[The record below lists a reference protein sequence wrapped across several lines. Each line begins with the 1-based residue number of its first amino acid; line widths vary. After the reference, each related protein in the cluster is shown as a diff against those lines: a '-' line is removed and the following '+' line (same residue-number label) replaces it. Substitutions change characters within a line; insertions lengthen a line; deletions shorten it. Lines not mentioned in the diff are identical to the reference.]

1 MEHYLVIWDDADEVT
16 QTDIILSGV
25 IDSALASNPK
35 MNVSDL
41 STRSILEL
49 AIEYVN
55 FDTPR
60 DQITVRQLFR
70 ARGGNTELPLVVDIH
85 RGNVELDELDIHE
98 AKLKYRR

>member
-25 IDSALASNPK
+25 IDSALASHPDLE
-35 MNVSDL
+35 MSEL

-49 AIEYVN
+49 AIEYIN

-60 DQITVRQLFR
+60 DQITIRQLFR
-70 ARGGNTELPLVVDIH
+70 AKGEK
-85 RGNVELDELDIHE
+85 VELDELDIQE